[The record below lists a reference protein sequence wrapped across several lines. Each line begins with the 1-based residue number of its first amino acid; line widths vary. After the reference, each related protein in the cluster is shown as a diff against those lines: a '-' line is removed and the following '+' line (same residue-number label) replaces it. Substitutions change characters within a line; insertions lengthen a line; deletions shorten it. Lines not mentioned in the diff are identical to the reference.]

1 MTKME
6 AGSRVS
12 AQWQV
17 HHAGTSWA
25 VALAHSVWIPLGVAF
40 FGAAA
45 GGLISAWAIFKSAD
59 KEWRRR
65 QQQTTEALE
74 RERTQARRVLM
85 AEMYANAIR
94 LRGAAQALQQE
105 TRTGEAPDFL
115 RGRKYD
121 EAYRAHLAVAIVDV
135 QWDAVE
141 NIIQAYNYTEAV
153 SDGPL
158 SIAEWKAN
166 PERFAAG
173 RTTVVGFAHAY
184 AVAARIF
191 CDAIHRLEKYAPMD
205 TSFWNAVQAVET
217 DTQGVFDAT
226 GHIQSPLS

>member
-85 AEMYANAIR
+85 VEMYANAIR

-115 RGRKYD
+115 RGRKYN
-121 EAYRAHLAVAIVDV
+121 EVYRAHLAVAIVDV

-141 NIIQAYNYTEAV
+141 KIIQAYNYTEAV
-153 SDGPL
+153 SGGPL
-158 SIAEWKAN
+158 SIAEWSAN

-173 RTTVVGFAHAY
+173 KMTVVGFAHAY
-184 AVAARIF
+184 AVAARMF
-191 CDAIHRLEKYAPMD
+191 CVAIHSLEKYAPMEE
-205 TSFWNAVQAVET
+205 SFGDAVQGVEA
-217 DTQGVFDAT
+217 DTQYVFDAT
-226 GHIQSPLS
+226 GHTQSPLS